1 MQTQADGIRMQL
13 ESARLTSTP
22 VFTLLIQLLQI
33 DTAGCMEVVRERKTQ
48 PPALLQPGAQN
59 PQPHLLQAS
68 SSAKNSTGCLPSIPG
83 QQTAKRDGHKGRPQ
97 LGSSGAAA
105 ASSQVPVAAPRGL
118 RPKPKTVSELLR
130 EKRLRESHAKK
141 ATQALTAINSQL
153 LISSPV
159 ILQPPLLPASQGSP
173 VAGPATSSIEL
184 AVPVAPV
191 MVSSSPSGSW
201 QVAGIS
207 ATDKQPPT
215 LQTVPLNP
223 SHKGTQIAAPAA
235 FRSLAPAPMQ
245 VPTSCPPSTL
255 GQSQASATSQKQG
268 LPLLPAAPSPTQL
281 PVQPLSLPPVLGP
294 QASGQPLA
302 AKTSLPVNWV
312 LTTQKL
318 LSVPVPAVVG
328 LPQSVMAPETVGPPT
343 KQLPSPA
350 MTPACQ
356 GQLPV
361 SADTEPKGPQGH
373 KTPPTS
379 GHEKKTLNLNLLSQ
393 ESEAVTLAWLKGCQG
408 ACVPPLGSR
417 MPYQPPS
424 LCSLRALSSLLLHK
438 KDLEQK
444 ASSLVASQVAGP
456 QTEPEPGALQT
467 SLELVQRQFR
477 DNPAYL
483 LLKTRFLAI
492 FSLPAL
498 LATLPP
504 SSVPTTLSAA
514 MAVGSESDSEDL
526 GDLEL
531 KDRALQLDCPTCRV
545 QADPAATAAIQ
556 RAPGS
561 GENSAPSHLS
571 ASDDLDV
578 LRTRHACHS
587 RTRRLL

>member
-1 MQTQADGIRMQL
+1 M
-13 ESARLTSTP
+13 
-22 VFTLLIQLLQI
+22 
-33 DTAGCMEVVRERKTQ
+33 
-48 PPALLQPGAQN
+48 
-59 PQPHLLQAS
+59 
-68 SSAKNSTGCLPSIPG
+68 
-83 QQTAKRDGHKGRPQ
+83 
-97 LGSSGAAA
+97 A
-105 ASSQVPVAAPRGL
+105 ASFQVPVAAPCGL

-130 EKRLRESHAKK
+130 EKRLRESRAKK
-141 ATQALTAINSQL
+141 ATQALAAINSQL

-159 ILQPPLLPASQGSP
+159 ILQPPLLPAPQGSP
-173 VAGPATSSIEL
+173 VAGPATSSVEL
-184 AVPVAPV
+184 SVPVAPV

-215 LQTVPLNP
+215 LRTVPLNP
-223 SHKGTQIAAPAA
+223 TQIAAPAT
-235 FRSLAPAPMQ
+235 FRSLAPAAMQ
-245 VPTSCPPSTL
+245 VPTSCPASTL
-255 GQSQASATSQKQG
+255 GQSQASATSQNQG
-268 LPLLPAAPSPTQL
+268 PPLLPAAPSPTQP

-302 AKTSLPVNWV
+302 AKASLPVNWV

-361 SADTEPKGPQGH
+361 SADTEPKGPQDQE
-373 KTPPTS
+373 TPPTS
-379 GHEKKTLNLNLLSQ
+379 GHEKKTLNLSLLSQ
-393 ESEAVTLAWLKGCQG
+393 ESEAATLTWLKGCHG

-444 ASSLVASQVAGP
+444 ASSLVASQAAGS
-456 QTEPEPGALQT
+456 QAEPKPGALQT

-483 LLKTRFLAI
+483 LLKTRFLAV

-514 MAVGSESDSEDL
+514 MAVDSESDSEDFR
-526 GDLEL
+526 DLEL
-531 KDRALQLDCPTCRV
+531 KDRAGQLDCLACGV
-545 QADPAATAAIQ
+545 QTDPAATDAIQ
-556 RAPGS
+556 VRM
-561 GENSAPSHLS
+561 L
-571 ASDDLDV
+571 
-578 LRTRHACHS
+578 
-587 RTRRLL
+587 